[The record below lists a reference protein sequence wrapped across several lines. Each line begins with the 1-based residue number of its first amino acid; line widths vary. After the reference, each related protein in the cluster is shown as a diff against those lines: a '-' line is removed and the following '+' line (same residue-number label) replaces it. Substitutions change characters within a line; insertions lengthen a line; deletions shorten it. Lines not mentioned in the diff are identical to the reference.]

1 MKALA
6 FKEFGGP
13 EKLALLDVPD
23 PVAGPGEVL
32 ASEAVVEAAVDD
44 RFGFERIEDAR
55 LGGVQSPVALYRV
68 SRSARPLR

>member
-23 PVAGPGEVL
+23 PAAGPG
-32 ASEAVVEAAVDD
+32 APSSWPAP
-44 RFGFERIEDAR
+44 
-55 LGGVQSPVALYRV
+55 S
-68 SRSARPLR
+68 S